1 MTRRRIGIAGWA
13 VRTGLGYMNYDMWH
27 LGFADTWLA
36 VEHPKV
42 GFDSQVLPPEALQ
55 ATSSASSAV
64 YRDFLDA
71 IDILVF
77 CERPVTYQFPL
88 VQEAKRRGILTCCI
102 PMMEW
107 LPPISSAAPWLN
119 LVDVMWA
126 PTLWSGQELRKRAEQ
141 AQRKKL
147 RIPWLT
153 QIHGGR
159 WGVNLS
165 RFPFCVRHKCNEF
178 LFCNG
183 FGGAYAR
190 KGLEALRAACWRV
203 PDVPVLLRSQRDG
216 CDNLPR
222 AVELLVDNAEQP
234 YEIYQRGDVLLAPS
248 RFEGLGLQLYEA
260 QACGLPVITT
270 AGAPMDECRPMDFIP
285 ARKGMATL
293 NKWSVVTY
301 EADVLRLAELMR
313 QYHGIALTDISMAAR
328 RNVEENFSLADTLGQ
343 LREVLESRF
352 TPRPL
357 APPRKLS
364 KNSRPTIE
372 EARRR
377 RRPR

>member
-13 VRTGLGYMNYDMWH
+13 VRTGLGYMNYDMWN

-36 VEHPKV
+36 VEHPKI
-42 GFDSQVLPPEALQ
+42 GFDTQVLPAGALQ
-55 ATSSASSAV
+55 ATSGASAAV

-71 IDILVF
+71 IDVLVF

-88 VQEAKRRGILTCCI
+88 VQEAKRRGLLVCCI

-107 LPPISSAAPWLN
+107 LPPIGPSSPWLN
-119 LVDVMWA
+119 GVDVMWA
-126 PTLWSGQELRKRAEQ
+126 PTQWSAQELQKRAGQ

-147 RIPWLT
+147 RIPWLS

-159 WGVNLS
+159 WGVNLA
-165 RFPFCVRHKCNEF
+165 RFPFRVRDKCNEF

-183 FGGAYAR
+183 FGGAHAR
-190 KGLEALRAACWRV
+190 KGLDALRAACWRV
-203 PDVPVLLRSQRDG
+203 PDVPVCLRSQRDG
-216 CDNLPR
+216 CENLPKSVR
-222 AVELLVDNAEQP
+222 LLVENTDQPAEL
-234 YEIYQRGDVLLAPS
+234 YQCGDVLLAPS

-270 AGAPMDECRPMDFIP
+270 AGSPMDECRPMDFIQ

-293 NKWSVVTY
+293 HKWSVVTY
-301 EADVLRLAELMR
+301 EADVAHLAKLMR

-328 RNVEENFSLADTLGQ
+328 QNVEENFNLTDTLAQ

-352 TPRPL
+352 VPRITPAVRKV
-357 APPRKLS
+357 PRH
-364 KNSRPTIE
+364 SRPTIE

-377 RRPR
+377 RPR